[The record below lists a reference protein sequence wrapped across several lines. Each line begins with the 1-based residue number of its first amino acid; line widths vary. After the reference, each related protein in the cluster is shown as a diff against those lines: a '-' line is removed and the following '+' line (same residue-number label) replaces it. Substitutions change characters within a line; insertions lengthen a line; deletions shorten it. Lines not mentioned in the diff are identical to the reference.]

1 MDMRTSINAA
11 CAIVVVELGLTGKG
25 IFSADD
31 IKQALT
37 AADRGSKCS
46 FDNYMGSNGYLI
58 KRGFLNRVKGGWE
71 LSESSRTNGTIMIK
85 IVPSNAYLIGEV
97 TKSVGDALKKFGKVV
112 ETRIDCD

>member
-11 CAIVVVELGLTGKG
+11 CAIVVGELRLAGND

-58 KRGFLNRVKGGWE
+58 QRGFLKRVKGGWE
-71 LSESSRTNGTIMIK
+71 LSESSRTNGMIMIK
-85 IVPSNAYLIGEV
+85 IVPGNEYLIGEI
-97 TKSVGDALKKFGKVV
+97 TKSIGDAVKKYGKAV
-112 ETRIDCD
+112 ETRTEV